1 MGKWEEGSGTIQSLR
16 SHLDATKNCVDL
28 GVVSASTLIGPEKV
42 GHMSSKPEEL
52 D

>member
-1 MGKWEEGSGTIQSLR
+1 MGEWEGGSGIIQSLR

-28 GVVSASTLIGPEKV
+28 GVVSASTLIGAEKL
-42 GHMSSKPEEL
+42 GHLSGKPEEL